1 MQVPQFDIFSGA
13 IDKNALWL
21 EAVDGLGAAFGRMKE
36 LASAT
41 PGAYFIFRTRTRQ
54 VLASID
60 TAARQKKEQSNPYRA
75 SARSIRFR
83 PACSAVVLAVRGAH
97 FI

>member
-60 TAARQKKEQSNPYRA
+60 TAACRKKSNRIGSGPPPDP
-75 SARSIRFR
+75 IV
-83 PACSAVVLAVRGAH
+83 PAQLVVL
-97 FI
+97 